1 MSTSV
6 ESSGAARERDTAPP
20 GGEVGTPPPGSPGGT
35 GRGADTARRRRPA
48 APGPPVLSLR
58 DLLLPVGVAV
68 TLVVL
73 YSYVR
78 GQDLD
83 RIETNLLRPSALLDQ
98 TWGHIY
104 ISVTIAVLVVAIAV
118 PLGVLVTR
126 ERTSASAPVVL
137 ALANIGQAAP
147 SLGLIALIGTWKIG
161 FWAVVLVLTGYAILS
176 VLRNTIAGL
185 QGVDRGVLDA
195 AKGMG
200 MSPAAVLL
208 KVELPLAVP
217 IIGAGARTA
226 LILAVATVP
235 LGSFLDAG
243 GLGLSL
249 FGAIK
254 TDRPVATLTIAVIIA
269 CLALV
274 LDWLAGILQRLA
286 TPRGIR

>member
-6 ESSGAARERDTAPP
+6 EQAPADQEQEVPRGRAQAPGRRER
-20 GGEVGTPPPGSPGGT
+20 S
-35 GRGADTARRRRPA
+35 
-48 APGPPVLSLR
+48 PGPPLFTWR
-58 DLLLPVGVAV
+58 DLVLPVLVAV

-73 YSYVR
+73 YYYVQ
-78 GQDLD
+78 GKDLD
-83 RIETNLLRPSALLDQ
+83 NIEVNLLNTSSLVHQ
-98 TWGHIY
+98 TWAHIY
-104 ISVTIAVLVVAIAV
+104 ISFTIAVLVVAIAV

-126 ERTSASAPVVL
+126 ERTRASAPAVL
-137 ALANIGQAAP
+137 GLANIGQAAP
-147 SLGLIALIGTWKIG
+147 SLGLIALVGSYKIG
-161 FWAVVLVLTGYAILS
+161 FWAVVLVLTAYAILS

-235 LGSFLDAG
+235 LGNFLDAG
-243 GLGLSL
+243 GLGFSL

-254 TDRPVATLTIAVIIA
+254 TDRPVATLSIAVIIA
-269 CLALV
+269 CLALT
-274 LDWLAGILQRLA
+274 LDWVASLLQRLA

>member
-6 ESSGAARERDTAPP
+6 EQAPALGNQGATQ
-20 GGEVGTPPPGSPGGT
+20 SPGPEA
-35 GRGADTARRRRPA
+35 GRGRRG
-48 APGPPVLSLR
+48 PGPSLLSPR
-58 DLLLPVGVAV
+58 DLVLPAVVAA

-73 YSYVR
+73 YYYVR
-78 GQDLD
+78 GKDLD
-83 RIETNLLRPSALLDQ
+83 NVEVNLLDTSALAHQ
-98 TWGHIY
+98 TWEHIY
-104 ISVTIAVLVVAIAV
+104 ISFTIAVLVVAIAV

-126 ERTSASAPVVL
+126 ERTRASAPVVL

-147 SLGLIALIGTWKIG
+147 SLGLIALVGSYQIG
-161 FWAVVLVLTGYAILS
+161 FWAVVLVLTAYAILS

-208 KVELPLAVP
+208 RVELPLAVP

-235 LGSFLDAG
+235 LGNFLDAG
-243 GLGLSL
+243 GLGFSL

-254 TDRPVATLTIAVIIA
+254 TDRPVATLTIAVVIA
-269 CLALV
+269 CLALT
-274 LDWLAGILQRLA
+274 LDWLAGLLQRLA